1 MIEVKNL
8 KYHYRGGRQQVFNGL
23 NLTLGEGQICGL
35 LGKNG
40 AGKSTLLYL
49 MSGLLIPQDG
59 QIQIDGH
66 EMKCRTPELLQDI
79 YIVPEEFNLPNMSFR
94 ELVRMMT
101 CFYPRFSEQ
110 LLRQCLDRF
119 EMPSEPDLKQL
130 SMGQKKK
137 VYMSFALAT
146 GTKILLMDEP
156 TNGLDIPSKELFRQV
171 IAGAMEESRTLV
183 ISTHQVHDVE
193 TLLDAV
199 VIIDNGRVLFNH
211 SMSEIADTYSFN
223 YLKSQQ
229 QAADVLYS
237 EPTLQGNATVSFR
250 KDGPETAVNLELLF
264 NAVTLGKVRN

>member
-79 YIVPEEFNLPNMSFR
+79 YIVPEEYNLPNMSFR

-130 SMGQKKK
+130 
-137 VYMSFALAT
+137 
-146 GTKILLMDEP
+146 
-156 TNGLDIPSKELFRQV
+156 
-171 IAGAMEESRTLV
+171 
-183 ISTHQVHDVE
+183 
-193 TLLDAV
+193 
-199 VIIDNGRVLFNH
+199 
-211 SMSEIADTYSFN
+211 
-223 YLKSQQ
+223 
-229 QAADVLYS
+229 
-237 EPTLQGNATVSFR
+237 
-250 KDGPETAVNLELLF
+250 
-264 NAVTLGKVRN
+264 